1 MFKYF
6 EVKKTKIKNNNKRS
20 AAQTNKKITSFE
32 SKQNMSHGV
41 GIGEGEGGDL
51 LDYCLFVFNRNI

>member
-41 GIGEGEGGDL
+41 GYSSEGRGREGI
-51 LDYCLFVFNRNI
+51 C